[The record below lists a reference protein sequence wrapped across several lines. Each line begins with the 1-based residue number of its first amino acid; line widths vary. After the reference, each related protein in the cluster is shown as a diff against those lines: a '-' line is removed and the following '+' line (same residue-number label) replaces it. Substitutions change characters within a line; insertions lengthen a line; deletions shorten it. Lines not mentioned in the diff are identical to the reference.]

1 MVFII
6 RWIFNTI
13 SLWMAAQL
21 LGSGYANIEVNVGL
35 TGFLFAG
42 LIFSIVNTVLK
53 PLFIILS
60 LPAIMLTLGL
70 FMLVVNGL
78 LVYLSL
84 KLAPGISMS
93 FGNSVI
99 TGMIISLVNYIVS
112 DTLVVR
118 KVRIN

>member
-1 MVFII
+1 
-6 RWIFNTI
+6 
-13 SLWMAAQL
+13 MAAQL